1 MKYETIPINL
11 FKEEGYIPECMKE
24 IAITGKSK
32 PGAGSK
38 FNLENERGIFKL
50 SILRSLLFRIIYNR
64 KYEMIDSNMTDSN
77 IGARKNKSCRN
88 HIWIVNGINH
98 LVN

>member
-50 SILRSLLFRIIYNR
+50 SILRSLFFRITFNM
-64 KYEMIDSNMTDSN
+64 KYDMIERNMTDSN
-77 IGARKNKSCRN
+77 MGAQK
-88 HIWIVNGINH
+88 
-98 LVN
+98 